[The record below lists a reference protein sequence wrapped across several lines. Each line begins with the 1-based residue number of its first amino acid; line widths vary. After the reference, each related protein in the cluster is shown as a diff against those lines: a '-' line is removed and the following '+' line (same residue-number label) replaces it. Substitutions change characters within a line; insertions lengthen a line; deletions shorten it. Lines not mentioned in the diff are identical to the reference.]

1 MDFFQE
7 SPNTYKE
14 SIMKPYENKD
24 AIEKSYDLAKQAY
37 KNFGVDTDAAI
48 RAALEIPIS
57 IQCWQGDDVI
67 GFEGAEQL
75 SGGGILTTGNYP
87 GRARNG
93 DELRRDAEFAFSLIP
108 GKKRFN
114 LHTFYAEPQG
124 SRVSRDELEPE
135 HFKKWM
141 AWSKEKQIP
150 LDFNPSFFSHP
161 MAESGYT
168 LASPDPKTRN
178 FWIRHGKASRK
189 IASAM
194 GLNQGSPAVNNIWVS
209 DGSKD
214 TPADRISPR
223 LRLRDALD
231 EILDVSMDPKTITDA
246 VESKLFGIGSE
257 SYVPGSHD
265 FYLGY
270 AASKQIRLCLDMGH
284 FHPTESIADK
294 ISAVMFFVPGL
305 LMHFS
310 RGVRWD
316 SDHVPTYSDDL
327 RNVCL
332 EIIRQ
337 DALDRIDLAMDF
349 FDASINRIAAWTI
362 GCRNLRLALLSALLE
377 PEKLLIEAENAGR
390 YHERLAIMEAMK
402 VMPFPGVW
410 DKLCLQ
416 AGVPAGTDWMDP
428 VSEYESSVLLKR

>member
-1 MDFFQE
+1 MN
-7 SPNTYKE
+7 PC
-14 SIMKPYENKD
+14 ENKD
-24 AIEKSYDLAKQAY
+24 AAEKAYMLAKETY
-37 KNFGVDTDAAI
+37 KNWGVDTDAAI
-48 RAALEIPIS
+48 NKALEIPVS

-67 GFEGAEQL
+67 GFEGASEL

-114 LHTFYAEPQG
+114 LHAFYAEPEG
-124 SRVSRDELEPE
+124 SKAARDKLEPE

-141 AWSKEKQIP
+141 AWSKEKHIP
-150 LDFNPSFFSHP
+150 LDFNPSFFAHP
-161 MAESGYT
+161 LAGSGYT
-168 LASPDPKTRN
+168 LASADPKIRD
-178 FWIRHGKASRK
+178 FWIRHGKASRR

-194 GLNQGSPAVNNIWVS
+194 GANQGSPCVDNIWVC

-223 LRLRDALD
+223 MRLKDALD
-231 EILDVSMDPKTITDA
+231 EILDVPLDPKTITDA

-257 SYVPGSHD
+257 AYVPGSHD

-270 AASKQIRLCLDMGH
+270 TASKRIRLCLDMGH

-294 ISAVMFFVPGL
+294 ISAVMLFVPGL

-327 RNVCL
+327 RDTCR

-337 DALDRIDLAMDF
+337 NAFDRIDLSMDF
-349 FDASINRIAAWTI
+349 FDASLNRIAAWTI
-362 GCRNLRLALLSALLE
+362 GCRNLRLALLNALLE
-377 PEKLLIEAENAGR
+377 PAKLLIDAENAGS
-390 YHERLAIMEAMK
+390 YHERLGLMEAQK
-402 VMPFPGVW
+402 VLPISAVW
-410 DKLCLQ
+410 DTLCLR
-416 AGVPAGTDWMDP
+416 AGVPLGVDWFKP
-428 VSEYESSVLLKR
+428 VLEYEAAVLSKR

>member
-1 MDFFQE
+1 MN
-7 SPNTYKE
+7 PC
-14 SIMKPYENKD
+14 ENKD
-24 AIEKSYDLAKQAY
+24 AVEKAYILAKESY
-37 KNFGVDTDAAI
+37 KNWGVDTDAAI
-48 RAALEIPIS
+48 NKALEIPVS
-57 IQCWQGDDVI
+57 VQCWQGDDVT
-67 GFEGAEQL
+67 GFEGASEL

-114 LHTFYAEPQG
+114 LHTFYAEPEG
-124 SRVSRDELEPE
+124 SKAARDEVAPE

-141 AWSKEKQIP
+141 AWSKEKHIP
-150 LDFNPSFFSHP
+150 LDFNPSFFAHP
-161 MAESGYT
+161 MADSGYT
-168 LASPDPKTRN
+168 LASADPKIRD
-178 FWIRHGKASRK
+178 FWIRHGKASRS

-194 GLNQGSPAVNNIWVS
+194 GANQGSPCVNNIWVC

-223 LRLRDALD
+223 MRLKDALD
-231 EILDVSMDPKTITDA
+231 EILDVPLDPKTITDA

-257 SYVPGSHD
+257 AYVPGSHD

-270 AASKQIRLCLDMGH
+270 AASKRIRLCLDMGH

-294 ISAVMFFVPGL
+294 ISAVMLFVPGL

-327 RNVCL
+327 RDACREV
-332 EIIRQ
+332 IRQ
-337 DALDRIDLAMDF
+337 NAFDRIDLSMDF

-362 GCRNLRLALLSALLE
+362 GCRNLRLALLNALLE
-377 PEKLLIEAENAGR
+377 PVNLLIEAENAGN
-390 YHERLAIMEAMK
+390 YHERLGLMEAQK
-402 VMPFPGVW
+402 VLPISAVW
-410 DKLCLQ
+410 DKLCLM
-416 AGVPAGTDWMDP
+416 AEVPAGVDWFKP
-428 VSEYESSVLLKR
+428 VSEYEAAVLSKR